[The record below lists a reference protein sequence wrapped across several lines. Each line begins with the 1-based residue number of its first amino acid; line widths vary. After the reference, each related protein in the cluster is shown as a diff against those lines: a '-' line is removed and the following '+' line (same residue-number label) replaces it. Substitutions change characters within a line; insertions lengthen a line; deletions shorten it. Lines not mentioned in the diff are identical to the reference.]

1 MEHVNTKN
9 MDGHFLLTLHLWIKQ
24 NYTGAGNEGDVQ
36 KTADVEGVPNE
47 ILSTWLQIHLI
58 SAALSPLGPVNYINP
73 CLGNL
78 LCTFPITSDCDT
90 TAFTQAS
97 TLFFFFLASHLRVD
111 THSCFLC
118 RVSLDQWYRATWEP
132 TGTDTT
138 HPEVQTGSER
148 QCFSSHLVPVTEVC
162 RRSQQEQVPINLLIM
177 QPCVPFSLSLVHFLS
192 SLLSASLNHIPNKLL
207 ACNSRH
213 RLCFGGNPE

>member
-1 MEHVNTKN
+1 MEHVNTKD
-9 MDGHFLLTLHLWIKQ
+9 MDGHFLLTLHLWIRQ

-47 ILSTWLQIHLI
+47 ILSIDFRYIWYQLHCHPWVPWTISTHALETFCVHFQSHLI
-58 SAALSPLGPVNYINP
+58 VIWLLSHRLPL
-73 CLGNL
+73 
-78 LCTFPITSDCDT
+78 
-90 TAFTQAS
+90 
-97 TLFFFFLASHLRVD
+97 FFLASHLRVY

-148 QCFSSHLVPVTEVC
+148 QCFSSDLVPVTEVC

-177 QPCVPFSLSLVHFLS
+177 QPCVPFSPPLVHFLS

-207 ACNSRH
+207 ACNSRP
-213 RLCFGGNPE
+213 RLCFGENPE